1 MEGIRSPWSRAR
13 TTCRSTR
20 TSTSRDLRYQNL
32 QSDRISLSVGE
43 SGLSHDLAIVARSRV
58 HGNVTLSGSAVS
70 TALTFLGPEERTT
83 AATTSGY
90 EVYLIPGTYVV
101 SANETIS
108 SRDVAFVSTAT
119 VPHPANLSF
128 AFANATR
135 ATGHALFP
143 GVSV

>member
-1 MEGIRSPWSRAR
+1 M
-13 TTCRSTR
+13 
-20 TSTSRDLRYQNL
+20 
-32 QSDRISLSVGE
+32 SVGA
-43 SGLSHDLAIVARSRV
+43 SRMPHYLAIVARSRV

-70 TALTFLGPEERTT
+70 AALTFHGPEERTT

-119 VPHPANLSF
+119 VPHATNLSF

-135 ATGHALFP
+135 PAGHALFQGVAVP
-143 GVSV
+143 GPMPVSSVRRAGGGFTASTDAAGAYSVILAAG